1 MFKPI
6 GKKTVRGK
14 KRGSYFKHIMSF
26 QNNSPEFIE
35 SLWEEYFKT
44 GSTKALSDLA
54 AAYEPLVKKIVGVF
68 IRKKPANLEYDDLFQ
83 AGRMGL
89 IDAISRFK
97 TNTGASFKTYASIRI
112 RGSII
117 DEINSMDWTPRSVRK
132 NIRSVIKSI
141 EKFYGHGGTENELL
155 GLIAEDTEFS
165 ENNVETIISQMNRTH
180 MVNVEPETFEF
191 FAPSFD
197 LTDQEFIIWFT
208 MILSDNF
215 TETEQLFIHLK
226 YFQELNNKELSEI
239 LEVPNQEL
247 TNIRKRV
254 LYKFSVLF
262 NKENPYGEEPEGVE
276 WNVKKNPV
284 SYSNADS
291 SLEKNI
297 GLDENIIPKKGLFV
311 KFKDTENET

>member
-1 MFKPI
+1 
-6 GKKTVRGK
+6 
-14 KRGSYFKHIMSF
+14 MSF
-26 QNNSPEFIE
+26 QKNSPEFVE
-35 SLWEEYFKT
+35 ALWEEYFKT

-54 AAYEPLVKKIVGVF
+54 SAYEPLVKKIVGVF
-68 IRKKPANLEYDDLFQ
+68 IKKKPANLDYDDLFQ

-97 TNTGASFKTYASIRI
+97 TDTGASFKTYASIRI

-117 DEINSMDWTPRSVRK
+117 DVINSMDWTPRSVRK

-155 GLIAEDTEFS
+155 GLIAKDTDFT

-180 MVNVEPETFEF
+180 VVNIEPETFEF
-191 FAPSFD
+191 IAPSFD

-208 MILSDNF
+208 MALSDNF
-215 TETEQLFIHLK
+215 TEIEKLYIHLK
-226 YFQELNNKELSEI
+226 YFQELNNKELCEK
-239 LEVPNQEL
+239 LEVSQTEL

-254 LYKFSVLF
+254 LYKFSVIF

-276 WNVKKNPV
+276 WNVKKTFENVETFDETMSKYLQNPNETNV
-284 SYSNADS
+284 KD
-291 SLEKNI
+291 L
-297 GLDENIIPKKGLFV
+297 PHKGLFI
-311 KFKDTENET
+311 KFKDTESEE